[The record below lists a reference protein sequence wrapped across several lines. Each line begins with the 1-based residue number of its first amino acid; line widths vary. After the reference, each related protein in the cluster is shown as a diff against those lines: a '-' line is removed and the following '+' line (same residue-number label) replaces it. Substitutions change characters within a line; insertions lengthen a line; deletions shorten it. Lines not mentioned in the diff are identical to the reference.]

1 MQVLLLW
8 GGGGD
13 YGDDAS
19 GPENK
24 DKYVR
29 CVLVSLGV
37 SNARPTGQEGT
48 FIKMTGARG

>member
-1 MQVLLLW
+1 MQVLLLLW

-29 CVLVSLGV
+29 F
-37 SNARPTGQEGT
+37 AGQPGGFERLPRGRKGT
-48 FIKMTGARG
+48 FIKMTDARG